1 MKRAGQKKLGR
12 LWIWT
17 WIITKAQQR
26 KRPGTIFTY
35 INSLHLEESILI
47 GWGFFRNPPRSD
59 LGELKKKKINPRP
72 IQTFTTVT
80 HLSSKSAD
88 TNHFLQ
94 VLICILCWCWKDPIR
109 SWWELWSHR
118 KISSIRFVQYP
129 IWAVVSS
136 VTNLIHLTPEYGADR
151 LSSTRWH
158 ISKRGALEHKTCEA
172 VCCQPRSHRW
182 QSGKLS
188 KHHMNAASLRG
199 NRFRTSCQVNEN
211 SSLLR

>member
-88 TNHFLQ
+88 TNRFLQ

-136 VTNLIHLTPEYGADR
+136 VYPHPFDPRIWGRQIVVNSLTYFQTGRTRAQNVRSR
-151 LSSTRWH
+151 L
-158 ISKRGALEHKTCEA
+158 
-172 VCCQPRSHRW
+172 
-182 QSGKLS
+182 LS
-188 KHHMNAASLRG
+188 ASV
-199 NRFRTSCQVNEN
+199 TSMTVWKIIQASYERCVIE
-211 SSLLR
+211 R